1 MFADKKSAN
10 YSIQQIGIYRKST
23 EKNFL
28 FWYSNYTN
36 TEVYMHT
43 VYFICVIAS
52 IITVVFMH
60 LFEEEDIFFAYIYVC
75 HCQVKKGQ

>member
-60 LFEEEDIFFAYIYVC
+60 LFEEEDIFFAYIC
-75 HCQVKKGQ
+75 LSLSG

>member
-28 FWYSNYTN
+28 FWYCNTN
-36 TEVYMHT
+36 MEVYIHT

-52 IITVVFMH
+52 IITAIFMH
-60 LFEEEDIFFAYIYVC
+60 LFEEEDIYFANVC
-75 HCQVKKGQ
+75 HCQVETERSMV

>member
-28 FWYSNYTN
+28 FWYSNWYKYGGIYAYS
-36 TEVYMHT
+36 VFY
-43 VYFICVIAS
+43 IVIAS

-60 LFEEEDIFFAYIYVC
+60 LFEEEDIFFAYIC
-75 HCQVKKGQ
+75 LSLSG